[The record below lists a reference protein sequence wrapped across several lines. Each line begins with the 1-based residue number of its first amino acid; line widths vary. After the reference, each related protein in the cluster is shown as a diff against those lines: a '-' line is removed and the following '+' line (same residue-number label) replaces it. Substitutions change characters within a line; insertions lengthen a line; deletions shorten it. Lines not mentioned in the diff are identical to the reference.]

1 MSTIEVER
9 LGGLVGFGTPH
20 SHLVSRGQIDLAELS
35 SADRE
40 AVEALF
46 AGHAKRKRRAA
57 QMPDSFRYRISREI
71 DGRTQVIEV
80 AEAEVPAVLVAC
92 VRDELI

>member
-9 LGGLVGFGTPH
+9 LGGLAGFGTPG
-20 SHLVSRGQIDLAELS
+20 SHLVSRGQITLADLS

-40 AVEALF
+40 VVEALF
-46 AGHAKRKRRAA
+46 ADHAQRKRRAA
-57 QMPDSFRYRISREI
+57 QMPDSFRYRISRKR
-71 DGRTQVIEV
+71 DGRTQTIEV
-80 AEAEVPAVLVAC
+80 AEAEVPAVLVSC

>member
-1 MSTIEVER
+1 MSRIDIER
-9 LGGLVGFGTPH
+9 LGGLVGFGNPG
-20 SHLVSRGQIDLAELS
+20 SHLVSRGHIDLAALS
-35 SADRE
+35 SADRK
-40 AVEALF
+40 AVETLF
-46 AGHAKRKRRAA
+46 VDHAKRKRRAA
-57 QMPDSFRYRISREI
+57 QMPDSFRYRMSREI